1 MCCLG
6 SIVKNKISF
15 FYIMSHFNV
24 QQTHPLI
31 PREQTYVLNRKL
43 ISVHSFD
50 RDIKKWPNGNYF
62 EVDLPQSLLNTQS
75 MRLLNISLPS
85 NQYVFSHEY
94 QNTKLNFHVTLPG
107 PPGPPVPNNDDIT
120 ITIDEGSYTPDQ
132 LAAEIETKMNK
143 GVALNPNFLPPTAN
157 PFAVN
162 YNFFR
167 CKYNA
172 VTNKFWFGN
181 LRDDFDLNF
190 DRQLTYEKSCR
201 QIDVWNHYTKWG
213 LPAYLG
219 YKKRVYNASQTPPN
233 PWFGNPGVP
242 GDPFGFDYEME
253 DGSGN
258 EWLDASQN
266 NQVVNLDD
274 LSANPLDPSGICNLD
289 IMGDDYI
296 YMEVTKYNSMD
307 EIEPYSEN
315 TGGWFN
321 NDYAGKVNSA
331 FAKIP
336 VKCTPYS
343 QMFDS
348 TRAFIA
354 NISHYQPP
362 IDRIDRLRFTFRYHD
377 GRLVDF
383 KCLPFTFT
391 LEFNMLR
398 DEQQREMLVR
408 VPPLYCL

>member
-1 MCCLG
+1 
-6 SIVKNKISF
+6 
-15 FYIMSHFNV
+15 MSQFNV
-24 QQTHPLI
+24 QQQHPLI
-31 PREQTYVLNRKL
+31 PREQTYVLDRKL
-43 ISVHSFD
+43 VSVHSFD
-50 RDIKKWPNGNYF
+50 RDIKKWPNSNYF
-62 EVDLPQSLLNTQS
+62 EIDLPQSLQKIQS

-94 QNTKLNFHVTLPG
+94 QNTKLNFHVALPG
-107 PPGPPVPNNDDIT
+107 GPGPNNDDIT

-132 LAAEIETKMNK
+132 LAAAIETKMNK
-143 GVALNPNFLPPTAN
+143 AVASNPNFSTN

-190 DRQLTYEKSCR
+190 EKQLTYEKSCN
-201 QIDVWNHYTKWG
+201 QVDVWNHYTRWG

-219 YKKRVYNASQTPPN
+219 YKKRVYNAHLTPPN
-233 PWFGNPGVP
+233 PWQGGQL

-258 EWLDASQN
+258 EWLTDPSK

-296 YMEVTKYNSMD
+296 YMQVEKYNSMD

-321 NDYAGKVNSA
+321 NDYAGKVKCA

-336 VKCTPYS
+336 VRCLPYS
-343 QMFDS
+343 QMYDS

-354 NISHYQPP
+354 NISHYNPP
-362 IDRIDRLRFTFRYHD
+362 IEMIVSLLFKFRYHD

-398 DEQQREMLVR
+398 DEQLRAMLVR

>member
-1 MCCLG
+1 
-6 SIVKNKISF
+6 
-15 FYIMSHFNV
+15 MSQFNV
-24 QQTHPLI
+24 QQQHPLI
-31 PREQTYVLNRKL
+31 PREQTYVLDRKL
-43 ISVHSFD
+43 VSVHSFD
-50 RDIKKWPNGNYF
+50 RDIKKWPNSNYF
-62 EVDLPQSLLNTQS
+62 EIDLPQSLQKIQS
-75 MRLLNISLPS
+75 MRLLNVSLPS

-94 QNTKLNFHVTLPG
+94 QNTKLSFTVNTTLHL
-107 PPGPPVPNNDDIT
+107 T
-120 ITIDEGSYTPDQ
+120 ITIDEGSYSPDQ
-132 LAAEIETKMNK
+132 LAVEIQTKMNK
-143 GVALNPNFLPPTAN
+143 AVAGTKP
-157 PFAVN
+157 N
-162 YNFFR
+162 YNNFR
-167 CKYNA
+167 CRWNA

-181 LRDDFDLNF
+181 LQDKFVLNF
-190 DRQLTYEKSCR
+190 DKRLIYEKSCN
-201 QIDVWNHYTKWG
+201 QVDVWNHYTRWG

-219 YKKRVYNASQTPPN
+219 YKKRGYNTTNTPAN
-233 PWFGNPGVP
+233 PWFGIGVL

-258 EWLDASQN
+258 EWLDSSGGN
-266 NQVVNLDD
+266 HIVNLDD

-296 YMEVTKYNSMD
+296 YMEVEKYNSMD

-321 NDYAGKVNSA
+321 NDYAGKVKCA

-336 VKCTPYS
+336 VRCLPYS

-354 NISHYQPP
+354 NISHYNPP
-362 IDRIDRLRFTFRYHD
+362 IERIDRLRFKFRYHD

-398 DEQQREMLVR
+398 DEQLRAMLVR

>member
-1 MCCLG
+1 
-6 SIVKNKISF
+6 
-15 FYIMSHFNV
+15 MSQFNV
-24 QQTHPLI
+24 QQQHPLI
-31 PREQTYVLNRKL
+31 PREQTYVLDRKL
-43 ISVHSFD
+43 VSVHSFD
-50 RDIKKWPNGNYF
+50 RDIKKWPNSNYF
-62 EVDLPQSLLNTQS
+62 EIDLPQSLQRIQS

-85 NQYVFSHEY
+85 NQYVFSNEY
-94 QNTKLNFHVTLPG
+94 QNTKLSFKVYLTPIPG
-107 PPGPPVPNNDDIT
+107 FPHTFIIT
-120 ITIDEGSYTPDQ
+120 ISEGSYTPDQ
-132 LAAEIETKMNK
+132 LAMEIQTKMNK
-143 GVALNPNFLPPTAN
+143 VVADYTWPTVAHYDN
-157 PFAVN
+157 
-162 YNFFR
+162 FR

-181 LRDDFDLNF
+181 LQDKFDLVF
-190 DRQLTYEKSCR
+190 EEKLSYN
-201 QIDVWNHYTKWG
+201 IDCNQVEVWNHYTRWG

-219 YKKRVYNASQTPPN
+219 YKKKKYYSHSTPPN
-233 PWFGNPGVP
+233 PWHRDVP

-258 EWLDASQN
+258 EWLTDPSE

-274 LSANPLDPSGICNLD
+274 LSANPLDPSGMCNLD

-296 YMEVTKYNSMD
+296 YMQVEKYNSMD

-321 NDYAGKVNSA
+321 NDYAGKVKCA

-336 VKCTPYS
+336 VRCLPYS
-343 QMFDS
+343 QMYDS

-354 NISHYQPP
+354 NISHYNPP
-362 IDRIDRLRFTFRYHD
+362 IERIDRLRFKFRYHD

-398 DEQQREMLVR
+398 DEQLRAMIVR

>member
-1 MCCLG
+1 
-6 SIVKNKISF
+6 
-15 FYIMSHFNV
+15 MSQFNV
-24 QQTHPLI
+24 QQQHPLI
-31 PREQTYVLNRKL
+31 PREQTYVLDRKL
-43 ISVHSFD
+43 VSVHSFD
-50 RDIKKWPNGNYF
+50 RDIKKWPNSNYF
-62 EVDLPQSLLNTQS
+62 EIDLPQSLQKIQS

-94 QNTKLNFHVTLPG
+94 QNTKLNFTVTVSG
-107 PPGPPVPNNDDIT
+107 VTNDLT

-143 GVALNPNFLPPTAN
+143 AVASDLAFPS
-157 PFAVN
+157 N
-162 YNFFR
+162 YNNFR
-167 CKYNA
+167 CKWNA

-181 LRDDFDLNF
+181 LEDAFDLNF
-190 DRQLTYEKSCR
+190 ENQLTYEKSCN
-201 QIDVWNHYTKWG
+201 QVDVWNHFTRWG

-219 YKKRVYNASQTPPN
+219 YKKRVYNASLTLPN
-233 PWFGNPGVP
+233 PWQGGIS

-258 EWLDASQN
+258 EWLDSSMN
-266 NQVVNLDD
+266 NMIVNLDD

-296 YMEVTKYNSMD
+296 YMQVEKYNSMD

-321 NDYAGKVNSA
+321 NDYAGKVKCA

-336 VKCTPYS
+336 VRCLPYS

-354 NISHYQPP
+354 NISHYNPP
-362 IDRIDRLRFTFRYHD
+362 IERIDRLRFKFRYHD

-398 DEQQREMLVR
+398 DEQLRAMLVR

>member
-1 MCCLG
+1 
-6 SIVKNKISF
+6 
-15 FYIMSHFNV
+15 MSQFNV
-24 QQTHPLI
+24 QQQHPLI
-31 PREQTYVLNRKL
+31 PREQTYVLDRKL
-43 ISVHSFD
+43 VSVHSFD
-50 RDIKKWPNGNYF
+50 RDIKKWPNSNYF
-62 EVDLPQSLLNTQS
+62 EIDLPQSLQNIQS
-75 MRLLNISLPS
+75 MRLLNVSLPS

-94 QNTKLNFHVTLPG
+94 QNTKLSFTVSVSGVTP
-107 PPGPPVPNNDDIT
+107 IFT

-132 LAAEIETKMNK
+132 LATEIQTKMNK
-143 GVALNPNFLPPTAN
+143 AVAADIALARP
-157 PFAVN
+157 N
-162 YNFFR
+162 YNNFR
-167 CKYNA
+167 CKWNA

-181 LRDDFDLNF
+181 LQDDFDLNF
-190 DRQLTYEKSCR
+190 DKQLIYKKSCT
-201 QIDVWNHYTKWG
+201 QVDVWNHYTRWG

-219 YKKRVYNASQTPPN
+219 YKKHVYNAKLTPPN
-233 PWFGNPGVP
+233 PWWSNSS

-296 YMEVTKYNSMD
+296 YMQVEKYNSMD

-321 NDYAGKVNSA
+321 NDYAGKVKCA

-336 VKCTPYS
+336 VRCLPYS

-354 NISHYQPP
+354 NISHYNPP
-362 IDRIDRLRFTFRYHD
+362 IERIDRLRFKFRYHD

-398 DEQQREMLVR
+398 DEQLRGMVVR

>member
-1 MCCLG
+1 
-6 SIVKNKISF
+6 
-15 FYIMSHFNV
+15 MSQFNV
-24 QQTHPLI
+24 QQQHPLI
-31 PREQTYVLNRKL
+31 PREQTYVLDRKL
-43 ISVHSFD
+43 VSVHSFD
-50 RDIKKWPNGNYF
+50 RDIKKWPNSNYF
-62 EVDLPQSLLNTQS
+62 EIDLPQSLQKIQS
-75 MRLLNISLPS
+75 MRLLNVSLPS

-94 QNTKLNFHVTLPG
+94 QNTKLNFQVELPG
-107 PPGPPVPNNDDIT
+107 MPWPPPSANVDDIT
-120 ITIDEGSYTPDQ
+120 ITINEGSYSPDQ
-132 LAAEIETKMNK
+132 LAMEIETKMNK
-143 GVALNPNFLPPTAN
+143 GVASNPSFSGN

-167 CKYNA
+167 CKWNA

-181 LRDDFDLNF
+181 IRDDFDLHF
-190 DRQLTYEKSCR
+190 EKQLIYAKSCNKV
-201 QIDVWNHYTKWG
+201 DVWTHYTRWG

-219 YKKRVYNASQTPPN
+219 YKKRVYYARPTPPD
-233 PWFGNPGVP
+233 PWQGNKL

-258 EWLDASQN
+258 EWLDSSMN
-266 NQVVNLDD
+266 NMIVNLDD
-274 LSANPLDPSGICNLD
+274 LSANSLDPSGICNLD

-296 YMEVTKYNSMD
+296 YMEVVKYNSMD

-321 NDYAGKVNSA
+321 NDYAGKVKCA

-336 VKCTPYS
+336 VRCLPYS

-354 NISHYQPP
+354 NISHYNPP
-362 IDRIDRLRFTFRYHD
+362 LERIDRLRFKFRYHD

-398 DEQQREMLVR
+398 DEQLRAMLVR

>member
-1 MCCLG
+1 
-6 SIVKNKISF
+6 
-15 FYIMSHFNV
+15 MSQFNV
-24 QQTHPLI
+24 QQQHPLI
-31 PREQTYVLNRKL
+31 PREQTYVLDRKL
-43 ISVHSFD
+43 VSVHSFD
-50 RDIKKWPNGNYF
+50 RDIKKWPNSNYF
-62 EVDLPQSLLNTQS
+62 EIDLPQSLQKIQS
-75 MRLLNISLPS
+75 MRLLNVSLPS

-94 QNTKLNFHVTLPG
+94 QNTKLSFTVNTTLHL
-107 PPGPPVPNNDDIT
+107 T
-120 ITIDEGSYTPDQ
+120 ITIDEGSYSPDQ
-132 LAAEIETKMNK
+132 LAVEIQTKMNK
-143 GVALNPNFLPPTAN
+143 AVAGTKP
-157 PFAVN
+157 N
-162 YNFFR
+162 YNNFR
-167 CKYNA
+167 CRWNA

-181 LRDDFDLNF
+181 LQDKFVLNF
-190 DRQLTYEKSCR
+190 DKRLIYEKSCN
-201 QIDVWNHYTKWG
+201 QVDVWNHYTRWG

-219 YKKRVYNASQTPPN
+219 YKKRGYNTTNTPAN
-233 PWFGNPGVP
+233 PWFGIGVL

-258 EWLDASQN
+258 EWLDSSGGN
-266 NQVVNLDD
+266 HIVNLDD

-296 YMEVTKYNSMD
+296 YMEVEKYNSMD

-321 NDYAGKVNSA
+321 NDYAGKVKCA

-336 VKCTPYS
+336 VRCLPYS

-354 NISHYQPP
+354 NISHYNPP
-362 IDRIDRLRFTFRYHD
+362 IERIDRLRFRFRYHD

-398 DEQQREMLVR
+398 DEQLRAMLVR

>member
-1 MCCLG
+1 M
-6 SIVKNKISF
+6 
-15 FYIMSHFNV
+15 V

-31 PREQTYVLNRKL
+31 PREQTYVLDRKL
-43 ISVHSFD
+43 VSVHSVD
-50 RDIKKWPNGNYF
+50 RDIQKWPNSNHF
-62 EVDLPQSLLNTQS
+62 EIDLPQALLNIQS

-85 NQYVFSHEY
+85 NQYVFSEEY
-94 QNTKLNFHVTLPG
+94 QNTKLKFYVSLPAMI
-107 PPGPPVPNNDDIT
+107 NLTHT
-120 ITIDEGSYTPDQ
+120 ITISEGSYTPDQ
-132 LAAEIETKMNK
+132 LAAEIATKMNK
-143 GVALNPNFLPPTAN
+143 AVANDPLAGDPG
-157 PFAVN
+157 
-162 YNFFR
+162 YNNFR

-181 LRDDFDLNF
+181 IIDKFHLLFGDKLS
-190 DRQLTYEKSCR
+190 YEKSCH
-201 QIDVWNHYTKWG
+201 QVDVWNHYTRWG

-219 YKKRVYNASQTPPN
+219 YKKQDYVGGPTPPN
-233 PWFGNPGVP
+233 IWWTNIL

-253 DGSGN
+253 DASGN
-258 EWLDASQN
+258 EWLDGTTTHN
-266 NQVVNLDD
+266 NIVNLDD

-289 IMGDDYI
+289 IMGDESI

-307 EIEPYSEN
+307 EIEPYSDN

-321 NDYAGKVNSA
+321 NDYAGKVKSA

-343 QMFDS
+343 QIFDS

-354 NISHYQPP
+354 NISHYNPP

-377 GRLVDF
+377 GRLIDF

-398 DEQQREMLVR
+398 DEIGKSMFVR